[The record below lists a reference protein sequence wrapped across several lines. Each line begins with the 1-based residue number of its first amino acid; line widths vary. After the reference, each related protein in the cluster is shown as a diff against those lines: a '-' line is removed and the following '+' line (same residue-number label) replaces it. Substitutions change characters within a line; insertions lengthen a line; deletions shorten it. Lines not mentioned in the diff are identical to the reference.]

1 MTVVTADPALPDDL
15 AHLLGVRPAGHP
27 ECPQRPNINLDAAL
41 DWAGQGFYV
50 FPCKPMLGT
59 PLVEKSWYTAATTSD
74 PVIVNWWADSP
85 AADIGAVP
93 ERSGHFVVCAFEDEG
108 GRESLSAFE
117 EEHGEI
123 PADLFYEDIWGNVFL
138 WLKGTAYTS
147 HHVLG
152 RGVHVLGRGHRVFLP
167 PSVAL
172 HTVYR

>member
-1 MTVVTADPALPDDL
+1 
-15 AHLLGVRPAGHP
+15 
-27 ECPQRPNINLDAAL
+27 
-41 DWAGQGFYV
+41 
-50 FPCKPMLGT
+50 
-59 PLVEKSWYTAATTSD
+59 
-74 PVIVNWWADSP
+74 
-85 AADIGAVP
+85 
-93 ERSGHFVVCAFEDEG
+93 VVCAFEDEG

-123 PADLFYEDIWGNVFL
+123 PADLFYEDIGGNVFL